1 MRFSYIGGLIHFSD
15 PVTEGYKLMQVGLI
29 DVREDDDGFDVRPTA
44 WLRSMIENGAELETL
59 YPLLVE
65 LVISHRY
72 PWAMIVNPRH
82 AEWRLSRAGM
92 SRDGVEWLSAKLRGE
107 AGP

>member
-1 MRFSYIGGLIHFSD
+1 MRFSYMGGLIQFSH
-15 PVTEGYKLMQVGLI
+15 PVTEGYQLMQVGLI
-29 DVREDDDGFDVRPTA
+29 DVREDDNGFDVQPTA
-44 WLRSMIENGAELETL
+44 RLRAMVDSGAELETL

-65 LVISHRY
+65 LVICHRNR
-72 PWAMIVNPRH
+72 WMIFNPRH

-107 AGP
+107 ASS